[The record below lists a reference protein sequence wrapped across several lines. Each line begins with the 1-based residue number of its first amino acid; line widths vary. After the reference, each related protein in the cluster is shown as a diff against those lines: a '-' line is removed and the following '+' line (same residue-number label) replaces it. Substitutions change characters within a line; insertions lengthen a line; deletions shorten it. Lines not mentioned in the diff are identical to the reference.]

1 LLKPYSKERFLAAV
15 KKAQKELALEKG
27 DSGSH
32 SHLTLRADF
41 KLNNIP
47 LDSILLIEALDDYV
61 QVHLEDGKKIVARS
75 TMKSILDKLPESD
88 FKRAHRSFIVPMKK
102 IQSIYKDVITV
113 HEFTIPISTTY
124 KDEIL
129 KNLNI

>member
-1 LLKPYSKERFLAAV
+1 
-15 KKAQKELALEKG
+15 
-27 DSGSH
+27 
-32 SHLTLRADF
+32 
-41 KLNNIP
+41 
-47 LDSILLIEALDDYV
+47 
-61 QVHLEDGKKIVARS
+61 
-75 TMKSILDKLPESD
+75 LDKLPESD